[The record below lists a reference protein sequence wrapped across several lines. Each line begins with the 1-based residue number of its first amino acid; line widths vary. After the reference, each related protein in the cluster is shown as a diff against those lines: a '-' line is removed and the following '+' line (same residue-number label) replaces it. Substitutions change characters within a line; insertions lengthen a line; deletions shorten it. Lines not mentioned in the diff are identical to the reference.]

1 MSLRI
6 EAEATQTLVRSG
18 DWVGVYGYV
27 IQDDLPIRLSEVWL
41 LINGW
46 YVKCIPQTCWHE
58 RFWFS
63 CRFGAGRYHLQAEAY
78 KVMEERTSQTK
89 EGPVRIKKEHRLKT
103 EPMLITVLPK
113 ILSYDRVLPRSY
125 KVENWRKITLAE
137 GKDLVKEAKELIL
150 RRYPD
155 TSRVM
160 LIGGV
165 VDRGWTRRDID
176 LLLVSPSLYEEYKV
190 KGELIT
196 YKPYGSKETYRVIKP
211 RLEDWRVLSFEK
223 EVERHVAY
231 PTTVMVMK
239 DDRELRD
246 SWGVEVS

>member
-1 MSLRI
+1 
-6 EAEATQTLVRSG
+6 
-18 DWVGVYGYV
+18 
-27 IQDDLPIRLSEVWL
+27 
-41 LINGW
+41 
-46 YVKCIPQTCWHE
+46 
-58 RFWFS
+58 
-63 CRFGAGRYHLQAEAY
+63 
-78 KVMEERTSQTK
+78 
-89 EGPVRIKKEHRLKT
+89 
-103 EPMLITVLPK
+103 MLITVLPK